1 MTVTKPH
8 RTSCNNFLNTLLHTS
23 IWKSQHCAARYRH
36 LSFGSKVHFLLCGGG
51 AERRS
56 KHNLCVSFNHLSA
69 GVDDG
74 IEHDVIRRN
83 SVLAHVPQQLQ
94 RRLGFERP
102 GASRDRRGEALLVW
116 TTSAVSRQGGR
127 GQRVGYGVKRAPR
140 AKKRLARKYKPDGL
154 LSDGSRTFLHEN
166 DTKTIEAKKKKP
178 RSQPSIPWA
187 FAAHLLDQSQSLLV
201 CTGRLGIGR
210 GGSDRLL
217 PSLPPSFASRAKSR
231 VNIAA
236 RSTSCRYQSR
246 SRLAMTAVDEKG
258 GEAILPDGWRSKDRA
273 PTLL

>member
-1 MTVTKPH
+1 M
-8 RTSCNNFLNTLLHTS
+8 
-23 IWKSQHCAARYRH
+23 
-36 LSFGSKVHFLLCGGG
+36 SFGGTPSSRMILSSCSADWASSALAQAVI
-51 AERRS
+51 AEAKHCWFGLHPRRQ
-56 KHNLCVSFNHLSA
+56 
-69 GVDDG
+69 G
-74 IEHDVIRRN
+74 
-83 SVLAHVPQQLQ
+83 
-94 RRLGFERP
+94 
-102 GASRDRRGEALLVW
+102 
-116 TTSAVSRQGGR
+116 QGGR
-127 GQRVGYGVKRAPR
+127 GQRMGYGVKRAPR

-154 LSDGSRTFLHEN
+154 LSDGSHTFLHEN